1 MSNNIPTTD
10 PTLPVELRPAIGQI
24 FTPDEIAE
32 GCDYTIMDISAPVLL
47 CIAPNVYV
55 YYPAGQQKVPSV
67 IDASFLCANGA
78 TTVGNVVRLNPGY
91 SGPTESDG
99 WLGDALGWP
108 LARVLNRVATPPTN
122 PNWGL
127 DPQASAF

>member
-24 FTPDEIAE
+24 FTPDEIVE
-32 GCDYTIMDISAPVLL
+32 GCDYIIMDVPVGVLL
-47 CIAPNVYV
+47 CIAPNAFV
-55 YYPAGQQKVPSV
+55 YYPPGQHKVPSIV
-67 IDASFLCANGA
+67 DASFLRANGA
-78 TTVGNVVRLNPGY
+78 TSVGNAVRLNPGY

-99 WLGDALGWP
+99 WLGDALGWT

-122 PNWGL
+122 PNWGP